1 MLPSDPPPA
10 LPSWA
15 EVSPRR
21 RAHVE
26 RVAATIESWAVA
38 LRLPPAER
46 VRWIRAAWLHDALR
60 DASEASQRALAPE
73 AEGPPVLWH
82 GPAAAAA
89 AAARGERDAGVL
101 AAVRWHSLGH
111 PDWDACGDAL
121 YCADFLEPGRSF
133 DVEARAALRERFPA
147 DPAGVL
153 REVVRARLLHAVR
166 SGWHVHP
173 QTAAFWNRIVGPAAA
188 VAGAEG

>member
-1 MLPSDPPPA
+1 MSPSDPSRA
-10 LPSWA
+10 LPPWA

-21 RAHVE
+21 QAHIE
-26 RVAATIESWAVA
+26 RVVATLDEWARA
-38 LRLPPAER
+38 LRLPPAEHT
-46 VRWIRAAWLHDALR
+46 RWLRAGWLHDALR
-60 DASEASQRALAPE
+60 DLPDEAQRALAPD

-89 AAARGERDAGVL
+89 AAAHGEGDAALLG
-101 AAVRWHSLGH
+101 AVRWHSLGH

-133 DVEARAALRERFPA
+133 DVENRALLRARFPA

-166 SGWHVHP
+166 NGWHVHP

-188 VAGAEG
+188 AVDA